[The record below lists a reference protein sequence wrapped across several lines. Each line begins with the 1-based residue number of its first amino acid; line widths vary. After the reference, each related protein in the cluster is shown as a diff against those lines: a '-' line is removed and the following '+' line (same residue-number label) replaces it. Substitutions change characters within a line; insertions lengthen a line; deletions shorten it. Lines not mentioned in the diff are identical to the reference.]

1 MANVF
6 SKTRGGGTRKPKTTA
21 KRKPKRNIKTKSDAI
36 IKTGRK
42 NSPYKPY

>member
-6 SKTRGGGTRKPKTTA
+6 SKTRGGGTRKPNTTA
-21 KRKPKRNIKTKSDAI
+21 KRKPKKVVKKSNAI
-36 IKTGRK
+36 SGGRK